1 MEKLFIPQIAK
12 AEHGTITIEFKQ
24 FIQGLD
30 TTTPVQGWL
39 RVRHGGNFLEVT
51 AQAHGIITLECD
63 RTLVQF
69 NHRLAVDTQEL
80 ILLSENAFQ
89 DQFGKEIELS
99 FEDLN
104 ETLPPLGYFEPELWL
119 YEQLC
124 LSIPFPKI
132 APDTSAVH
140 YLDPTSPAVEV
151 DRRWA
156 ALAALYSAE

>member
-12 AEHGTITIEFKQ
+12 AEQATITIEFNQ
-24 FIQGLD
+24 FIAGLETSTPIQGY
-30 TTTPVQGWL
+30 L

-69 NHRLAVDTQEL
+69 NHRLAIDTQEL
-80 ILLSENAFQ
+80 ILLREDAPPA
-89 DQFGKEIELS
+89 QFGREIELG

-104 ETLPPLGYFEPELWL
+104 ETLSPLGYFEPEIWL

-132 APDTSAVH
+132 APDTTAVH
-140 YLDPTSPAVEV
+140 YIDPTSPVVEV

-156 ALAALYSAE
+156 ALAALYPPE